1 MTLKRLLCALLCA
14 LMIASV
20 PALAEEPAAET
31 APVEETAP
39 AEETTPAE
47 ETAPTEEAAAEEAAE
62 APLTEEEKDARIAEL
77 EAQVAELQAQVEAY
91 HLKEIV
97 ASFDGGE
104 VPLEEAEVFYE
115 NSANQY
121 AQMGID
127 VVAYGMD
134 GMLRE
139 AVVDTL
145 AEEAIVQYMAG
156 QLGLGLTEE
165 QQAQF
170 AEEAQ
175 QAYEGLVDS
184 YYQTYLAN
192 QYESEEEGLAAAAQ
206 AVIEMGYDYDY
217 YLEALTDNQLV
228 SNVYD
233 YVTKDVTVSEE
244 EIEAAYDGY
253 VADDEATYADPYQF
267 ENAFSSDTTIYYT
280 PEGYRNVK
288 HILFKFSDEQAASYD
303 ELTTRL
309 ADLEAEQLAAAA
321 TPAPEATEAAE
332 TAETEATAEAEPT
345 EAPRAASEIEADIAE
360 VNAEIDALYAEL
372 MPEAEA
378 AIERFNAGEDID
390 ALIAELSDDNMPET
404 GYAVSE
410 TAEASTQAWDP
421 AFTEGALS
429 IEEVGGLS
437 APVRGVYGIHLIY
450 YAGDIAAG
458 ATPLETVHDEVE
470 ELTLQNK
477 VSQTYADQV
486 SAWKEELNLV
496 TYPENLA

>member
-31 APVEETAP
+31 APVEEA
-39 AEETTPAE
+39 APAE
-47 ETAPTEEAAAEEAAE
+47 ETAPAEEATEEAAE

-139 AVVDTL
+139 AVVETL

-206 AVIEMGYDYDY
+206 AVIDMGYDYDY

-288 HILFKFSDEQAASYD
+288 HILFKFDDDQATRYD
-303 ELTTRL
+303 ELSTRL
-309 ADLEAEQLAAAA
+309 ADLEAEQVAAAEAADA
-321 TPAPEATEAAE
+321 TPAPEAEDG
-332 TAETEATAEAEPT
+332 EAES
-345 EAPRAASEIEADIAE
+345 PRAITEIEADIAQ
-360 VNAEIDALYAEL
+360 VSADLDALYEEL

-390 ALIAELSDDNMPET
+390 ALIAELNDDTGMPET
-404 GYAVSE
+404 GYAVST
-410 TAEASTQAWDP
+410 TAEASAQAWDP

>member
-1 MTLKRLLCALLCA
+1 MTLKRILCALLCA
-14 LMIASV
+14 LMLASI
-20 PALAEEPAAET
+20 PAL
-31 APVEETAP
+31 
-39 AEETTPAE
+39 
-47 ETAPTEEAAAEEAAE
+47 AEEAAE
-62 APLTEEEKDARIAEL
+62 AVPAEETAKEETAEEAPLSEADKDARIAEL
-77 EAQVAELQAQVEAY
+77 EAQVAELQAQVDAY
-91 HLKEIV
+91 HRKEIV

-104 VPLEEAEVFYE
+104 VPLSEAEELYE
-115 NSANQY
+115 NTANQY

-253 VADDEATYADPYQF
+253 VASDEATYADPYQF
-267 ENAFSSDTTIYYT
+267 ESAFSSDTTIYYT

-309 ADLEAEQLAAAA
+309 ADLEAEQLAATA

-332 TAETEATAEAEPT
+332 TAEAAAEAEPT

>member
-1 MTLKRLLCALLCA
+1 MTMKRILCALLCA
-14 LMIASV
+14 LLLAAA
-20 PALAEEPAAET
+20 PAMAEDADNAA
-31 APVEETAP
+31 AP
-39 AEETTPAE
+39 AEVENADNGPTPAE
-47 ETAPTEEAAAEEAAE
+47 GEAD
-62 APLTEEEKDARIAEL
+62 KDARIAEL
-77 EAQVAELQAQVEAY
+77 EAQVAELQAQVDAY
-91 HLKEIV
+91 HLKELV
-97 ASFDGGE
+97 ATFDGGE
-104 VPLEEAEVFYE
+104 VPLDEAESLYDLSVT
-115 NSANQY
+115 QY

-127 VVAYGMD
+127 VVAYGME
-134 GMLRE
+134 GILRE
-139 AVVDTL
+139 VVVDTL

-156 QLGLGLTEE
+156 ELGLGLTEE

-175 QAYEGLVDS
+175 ATYDSQVDS
-184 YYQTYLAN
+184 YYQTYLAG
-192 QYESEEEGLAAAAQ
+192 QYESEEDGLAAAAQ
-206 AVIEMGYDYDY
+206 ALDEMGYSYES
-217 YLEALTDNQLV
+217 YLDSLTSTQL
-228 SNVYD
+228 STNVYD
-233 YVTKDVTVSEE
+233 YVTKDVAVSEE
-244 EIEAAYDGY
+244 DVEAAYDEY
-253 VADDEATYADPYQF
+253 VAADEANYADPYQF
-267 ENAFSSDTTIYYT
+267 ENAFSSGVTIYYT

-288 HILFKFSDEQAASYD
+288 HILFKFDDDQATRYD
-303 ELTTRL
+303 ELSARL
-309 ADLEAEQLAAAA
+309 ADLEAEQVAAAEAADA
-321 TPAPEATEAAE
+321 TPAPEAEDG
-332 TAETEATAEAEPT
+332 EAES
-345 EAPRAASEIEADIAE
+345 PRAITEIEADIAQ
-360 VNAEIDALYAEL
+360 VSADLDALYEEL

-390 ALIAELSDDNMPET
+390 ALIAELNDDTGMPET
-404 GYAVSE
+404 GYAVST
-410 TAEASTQAWDP
+410 TAEASAQAWDP

>member
-31 APVEETAP
+31 APVEEA
-39 AEETTPAE
+39 APAE
-47 ETAPTEEAAAEEAAE
+47 ETAPAEEAAPEEAAE

-104 VPLEEAEVFYE
+104 VPLSEAEELYE
-115 NSANQY
+115 NTANQY

-253 VADDEATYADPYQF
+253 VASDEATYADPYQF
-267 ENAFSSDTTIYYT
+267 ESAFSSDTTIYYT

-309 ADLEAEQLAAAA
+309 ADLEAEQLAATA

-332 TAETEATAEAEPT
+332 TAEAAAEAEPT

-437 APVRGVYGIHLIY
+437 APVRGIYGIHLIY

>member
-1 MTLKRLLCALLCA
+1 MTMKRILCALLCA
-14 LMIASV
+14 LLIAAV
-20 PALAEEPAAET
+20 PAMAEDADNAA
-31 APVEETAP
+31 AP
-39 AEETTPAE
+39 AEVENADNGPTPAE
-47 ETAPTEEAAAEEAAE
+47 GEAD
-62 APLTEEEKDARIAEL
+62 KDARIAEL
-77 EAQVAELQAQVEAY
+77 EAQVAELQAQVDAY
-91 HLKEIV
+91 HLKELV
-97 ASFDGGE
+97 ATFDGGE
-104 VPLEEAEVFYE
+104 VPLDEAESLYDLSVT
-115 NSANQY
+115 QY

-134 GMLRE
+134 GILRE
-139 AVVDTL
+139 VVVDTL

-156 QLGLGLTEE
+156 ELGLGLTEE

-175 QAYEGLVDS
+175 ATYDSQVDS
-184 YYQTYLAN
+184 YYQTYLAG
-192 QYESEEEGLAAAAQ
+192 QYESEEDGLAVAAQ
-206 AVIEMGYDYDY
+206 ALDEMGYSYES
-217 YLEALTDNQLV
+217 YLDSLTSTQL
-228 SNVYD
+228 STNVYD
-233 YVTKDVTVSEE
+233 YVTKDVAVTEE
-244 EIEAAYDGY
+244 DIEAAYDEY
-253 VADDEATYADPYQF
+253 VAADEETYADPYQF
-267 ENAFSSDTTIYYT
+267 ESAFSSGTTIYYT

-332 TAETEATAEAEPT
+332 TAEAEATAEAEPT

>member
-1 MTLKRLLCALLCA
+1 M
-14 LMIASV
+14 
-20 PALAEEPAAET
+20 
-31 APVEETAP
+31 
-39 AEETTPAE
+39 
-47 ETAPTEEAAAEEAAE
+47 
-62 APLTEEEKDARIAEL
+62 
-77 EAQVAELQAQVEAY
+77 AELQAQVDAY
-91 HLKEIV
+91 HLKELV
-97 ASFDGGE
+97 ATFDGGE
-104 VPLEEAEVFYE
+104 VPLDEAESLYDLSVT
-115 NSANQY
+115 QY

-134 GMLRE
+134 GILRE
-139 AVVDTL
+139 VVVDTL

-217 YLEALTDNQLV
+217 YLEALTDNQLI

-244 EIEAAYDGY
+244 EIEAAYDSY
-253 VADDEATYADPYQF
+253 VADDEAPYADPYQF

-360 VNAEIDALYAEL
+360 A
-372 MPEAEA
+372 
-378 AIERFNAGEDID
+378 
-390 ALIAELSDDNMPET
+390 
-404 GYAVSE
+404 SE
-410 TAEASTQAWDP
+410 QAWDP